1 MGGSSRNL
9 SMMQLA
15 EENKK
20 LFLQLLNYI
29 LDASMC
35 LNGLKKNEKV
45 ISEAEVVK
53 INSGAKNGT
62 YGTKMKLISWR
73 H

>member
-1 MGGSSRNL
+1 
-9 SMMQLA
+9 
-15 EENKK
+15 
-20 LFLQLLNYI
+20 
-29 LDASMC
+29 MC

-53 INSGAKNGT
+53 INSGAKNKT
-62 YGTKMKLISWR
+62 YGTKMISWR

>member
-1 MGGSSRNL
+1 
-9 SMMQLA
+9 MMQLA
-15 EENKK
+15 EKKFVLLEWKK
-20 LFLQLLNYI
+20 LFFKLLNYI